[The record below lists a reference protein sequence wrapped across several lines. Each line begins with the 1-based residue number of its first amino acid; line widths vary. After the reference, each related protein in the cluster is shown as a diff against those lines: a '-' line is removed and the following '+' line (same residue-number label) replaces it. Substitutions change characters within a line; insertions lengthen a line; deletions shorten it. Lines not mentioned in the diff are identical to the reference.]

1 MIKKFLYS
9 AVLLLFTTVYLNAQ
23 NFSDYYR
30 YYSEKDYFR
39 LKTNFEKTV
48 LREKW
53 ENDLLKGLVLSIFG
67 RHSEA
72 NLIFTDILAYH
83 KESVPDSLLAELYK
97 HKAVNHAGLYE
108 YKNALT
114 ASTVLRDKLYRF
126 LDDEEKEDLPD
137 EIALWEALKN
147 EPVQK
152 THLTGGME
160 VQMKK
165 DIAGLWNI
173 PVTIGDTTLDFVFDT
188 GANVSVLT
196 ESTALKLGIKITGSG
211 IKVGTATDIK
221 VDSKAGICKGMQIGK
236 IVINN
241 VALLILPDEALT
253 FGPFYKIT
261 GIIGIPVIKAL
272 NEITINKDNVLT
284 ISNTP
289 VNNIYSNFCFEGFT
303 PVIQMIHNSDSLS
316 FIFDSGAMKTMLY
329 KPYYDLYK
337 TDIENNYQLTEI
349 VIGGAG
355 GNRKV
360 KGYHLKSI
368 SLASGNAT
376 AELIKTSLII
386 ENIKKRNSY
395 FYGNLGQDFITQ
407 FSELVLNYGSMYIE
421 FR

>member
-1 MIKKFLYS
+1 
-9 AVLLLFTTVYLNAQ
+9 
-23 NFSDYYR
+23 
-30 YYSEKDYFR
+30 
-39 LKTNFEKTV
+39 
-48 LREKW
+48 
-53 ENDLLKGLVLSIFG
+53 
-67 RHSEA
+67 
-72 NLIFTDILAYH
+72 
-83 KESVPDSLLAELYK
+83 
-97 HKAVNHAGLYE
+97 
-108 YKNALT
+108 YKNALS
-114 ASTVLRDKLYRF
+114 ASTILRNKYSRF
-126 LDDEEKEDLPD
+126 LDEEEKEDLPD
-137 EIALWEALKN
+137 EIALWNALKN

-152 THLTGGME
+152 TKTDGGTT

-196 ESTALKLGIKITGSG
+196 ESAANKLGIRILGSG

-221 VDSKAGICKGMQIGK
+221 VDSKAGICTDMQIGK
-236 IVINN
+236 IVIKN

-289 VNNIYSNFCFEGFT
+289 VNNICSNFCFEGFT

-316 FIFDSGAMKTMLY
+316 FIFDSGAMNTMLY

-337 TDIENNYQLTEI
+337 PEIEKNYELTEI

-360 KGYHLKSI
+360 KGYHLKGV
-368 SLASGNAT
+368 SLTSGNAA
-376 AELIKTSLII
+376 AELIKTSLLI

-395 FYGNLGQDFITQ
+395 FYGNLGQDFIMQ
-407 FSELVLNYGSMYIE
+407 FGELVINYGRMYIE

>member
-1 MIKKFLYS
+1 MIKKIIKTAIFI
-9 AVLLLFTTVYLNAQ
+9 FFITGNLNAQ
-23 NFSDYYR
+23 NFSDCYKYYVA
-30 YYSEKDYFR
+30 KDYFR

-48 LREKW
+48 LKEKW

-72 NLIFTDILAYH
+72 NLIFTGILEYH

-108 YKNALT
+108 YKNALS
-114 ASTVLRDKLYRF
+114 ASTILRDKYYRF
-126 LDDEEKEDLPD
+126 LDEEEKEDLPD
-137 EIALWEALKN
+137 EIALWDALKN
-147 EPVQK
+147 EPKQK
-152 THLTGGME
+152 THLTGGMT

-196 ESTALKLGIKITGSG
+196 ESTALKLGIKVTGSG

-221 VDSKAGICKGMQIGK
+221 VDSKAGICADMQIGK

-241 VALLILPDEALT
+241 VALLILPDETLT

-272 NEITINKDNVLT
+272 NEITINKDNLLT
-284 ISNTP
+284 VSSTSE
-289 VNNIYSNFCFEGFT
+289 NNKYSNFCFEGYT

-316 FIFDSGAMKTMLY
+316 FIFDSGAMSTMLF
-329 KPYYDLYK
+329 KPYFDLYK
-337 TDIENNYQLTEI
+337 SNIENNYELTEI
-349 VIGGAG
+349 TVGGAG
-355 GNRKV
+355 GNKKV
-360 KGYHLKSI
+360 KGYKLNGI
-368 SLASGNAT
+368 ILASGNIK
-376 AELIKTSLII
+376 AELDKISLLI

-395 FYGNLGQDFITQ
+395 FFGNIGQDFIMQ
-407 FSELVLNYGSMYIE
+407 SREVIINYGRMFID